1 MIKLITILIVSMGLM
16 SCASTPTKSSLS
28 QASNYD
34 VCRKVNTAGPH
45 NAAFRVFYGVFT
57 LGLTEIEESNR
68 QEELDAYLEEAQN
81 RNLGSCNAVNVAR
94 ADCRGI
100 YTDTNTAGYKQCV
113 LSTTY
118 SVEGRISAEE
128 AKIAAEWAEYEASQ
142 AAREARRTNYYG
154 Y

>member
-28 QASNYD
+28 KASNYD
-34 VCRKVNTAGPH
+34 VCWKVHTAGPH
-45 NAAFRVFYGVFT
+45 NAGFRVFYGLFS
-57 LGLTEIEESNR
+57 LGLTEIEEANR

-81 RNLGSCNAVNVAR
+81 RNLGSCKAKDIAR